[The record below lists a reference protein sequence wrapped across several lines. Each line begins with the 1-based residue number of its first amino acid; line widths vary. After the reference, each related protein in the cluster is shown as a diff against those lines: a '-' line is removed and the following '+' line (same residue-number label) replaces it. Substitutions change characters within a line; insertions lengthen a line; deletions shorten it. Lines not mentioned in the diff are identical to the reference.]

1 MKDGIVNDT
10 LLREFYESLD
20 PRSRASLDAAT
31 DRVVEVKKRGGKIAV
46 VTGSGPNIHEGVTTL
61 IAELM
66 DKGIVDG
73 VTTSSAVVGHEMAG
87 ALDVVKMCNATEV
100 GMDEAFMPRGNVFE
114 FTQMSEGDLAAI
126 RAEMVLDDDLIG
138 RGKSA
143 KGHFVLKAA
152 GNMAYPMGLRNET
165 IAEEILS
172 VARMLGLPFETVAG
186 WGCDRRTMLGIG
198 AEKGLPVLVTIPQ
211 MIGGGAIGIAIG
223 DSISVGERSLRVA
236 RMLGEADIIIE
247 SAVAL
252 TQEIHDGPFETYTGH
267 GIWSHWKGLGTYSLK
282 DKTLIRI
289 DLDENLRKAQDIQKE
304 SKLIQEAID
313 KGLPK
318 TKIARIP
325 FRMEMSAFA
334 RHEGSLPIIG
344 DIGRIWPVLA
354 ARAAERLGIA
364 LEFMSYSQETD
375 EGRAMRDWIV
385 ENVTILDRSKIRARA
400 EEYSRLRIRSS
411 ASGAR

>member
-1 MKDGIVNDT
+1 MTKNGGVNAS
-10 LLREFYESLD
+10 LLREFHESLD
-20 PRSRASLDAAT
+20 PRSRESLMAAADAI
-31 DRVVEVKKRGGKIAV
+31 VEVKKRGGNIAV

-73 VTTSSAVVGHEMAG
+73 VTTSSAVIGHEMAG
-87 ALDVVKMCNATEV
+87 SLDVVKMCDATEV

-114 FTQMSEGDLAAI
+114 FTQMSESDLARI
-126 RAEMVLDDDLIG
+126 REEMVLDDALLES
-138 RGKSA
+138 GKTA

-172 VARMLGLPFETVAG
+172 IARTLGLPFETVAG
-186 WGCDRRTMLGIG
+186 WGCDRRTMLGAG

-223 DSISVGERSLRVA
+223 ESISVGERSLRVA
-236 RMLGEADIIIE
+236 QMLGKADIIIE

-252 TQEIHDGPFETYTGH
+252 TQEIHDGPFKTYTGH
-267 GIWSHWKGLGTYSLK
+267 GIWSHWKGMGTYSLK
-282 DKTLIRI
+282 GKTLIRI

-318 TKIARIP
+318 TKIAKIP

-334 RHEGSLPIIG
+334 RHEGSIPIIG
-344 DIGRIWPVLA
+344 DIGKIWPLIA
-354 ARAAERLGIA
+354 ATAAERLGVS
-364 LEFMSYSQETD
+364 LGFMSYSQETD
-375 EGRAMRDWIV
+375 EGRKMRDWIV
-385 ENVTILDRSKIRARA
+385 ENVGILDRAKIRARA
-400 EEYSRLRIRSS
+400 GAYASLRTRP
-411 ASGAR
+411 GEAR

>member
-1 MKDGIVNDT
+1 MTKNGGVNAS
-10 LLREFYESLD
+10 LLREFHESLD
-20 PRSRASLDAAT
+20 PRSRESLMAAAEAI
-31 DRVVEVKKRGGKIAV
+31 VEVKKRGGNIAV

-73 VTTSSAVVGHEMAG
+73 VTTSSAVIGHEMAG
-87 ALDVVKMCNATEV
+87 SLDVVKMCDATEV

-114 FTQMSEGDLAAI
+114 FTRMSESDLARI
-126 RAEMVLDDDLIG
+126 REEMVLDDALLE
-138 RGKSA
+138 RGKAA

-172 VARMLGLPFETVAG
+172 IARTLGLPFETVAG
-186 WGCDRRTMLGIG
+186 WGCDRRTMLGAG

-223 DSISVGERSLRVA
+223 ESISVGERSLRVA
-236 RMLGEADIIIE
+236 QMLGKADIIIE

-267 GIWSHWKGLGTYSLK
+267 GIWSHWKGMGTYSLK
-282 DKTLIRI
+282 GKTLIRI

-318 TKIARIP
+318 TKIAKIP

-334 RHEGSLPIIG
+334 RHEGSIPIIG
-344 DIGRIWPVLA
+344 DIGKIWPLIA
-354 ARAAERLGIA
+354 ATAAERLGVS
-364 LEFMSYSQETD
+364 LGFMSYSQETD
-375 EGRAMRDWIV
+375 EGRKMRDWIV
-385 ENVTILDRSKIRARA
+385 ENVGILDRAKIRARA
-400 EEYSRLRIRSS
+400 GEYASLRTRP
-411 ASGAR
+411 GEAR

>member
-1 MKDGIVNDT
+1 MTKNEGINVS
-10 LLREFYESLD
+10 LLREFHESLD
-20 PRSRASLDAAT
+20 PRSRESLMAAADAI
-31 DRVVEVKKRGGKIAV
+31 VEVKKRGGNIAV

-73 VTTSSAVVGHEMAG
+73 VTTSSAVIGHEMAG
-87 ALDVVKMCNATEV
+87 SLDVVKMCDATEV

-114 FTQMSEGDLAAI
+114 FTRMSESDLARI
-126 RAEMVLDDDLIG
+126 REEMVLDDALLES
-138 RGKSA
+138 GKTA

-172 VARMLGLPFETVAG
+172 IARTLGLPFETVAG
-186 WGCDRRTMLGIG
+186 WGCDRRTMLGAG

-223 DSISVGERSLRVA
+223 ESISVGERSLRVA
-236 RMLGEADIIIE
+236 QMLGKADIIIE

-267 GIWSHWKGLGTYSLK
+267 GIWSHWKGMGTYSLK
-282 DKTLIRI
+282 GKTLIRI

-318 TKIARIP
+318 TKIAKIP

-334 RHEGSLPIIG
+334 RHEGSIPIIG
-344 DIGRIWPVLA
+344 DIGKIWPLIA
-354 ARAAERLGIA
+354 ATAAERLGVS
-364 LEFMSYSQETD
+364 LGFMSYSQETD
-375 EGRAMRDWIV
+375 EGRKMRDWIV
-385 ENVTILDRSKIRARA
+385 ENVGILDRAKIRARA
-400 EEYSRLRIRSS
+400 GEYASLRTRP
-411 ASGAR
+411 GEAR